1 MALPTPMVG
10 APISATGAIAR
21 APLGTTLP
29 TDASSALDQR
39 FEELGLIGEDGVSL
53 AQERST
59 DDIHAWGGSV
69 VRKIQTEY
77 SENFTFTLMESTKA
91 EVLKAV
97 YGADNVK
104 VTGKNI
110 AITHNATPA
119 EPAVYVITMKD
130 GDMLRRF
137 VIPNGQLSVDGDTA
151 YSHSDVIQYSASVG
165 ALNDEKGNSSY
176 EYVSTGT
183 TSTVSDSH

>member
-59 DDIHAWGGSV
+59 DDSHAWGGSV
-69 VRKIQTEY
+69 VRKIQTE
-77 SENFTFTLMESTKA
+77 
-91 EVLKAV
+91 
-97 YGADNVK
+97 
-104 VTGKNI
+104 
-110 AITHNATPA
+110 
-119 EPAVYVITMKD
+119 
-130 GDMLRRF
+130 
-137 VIPNGQLSVDGDTA
+137 LSVDGDTA